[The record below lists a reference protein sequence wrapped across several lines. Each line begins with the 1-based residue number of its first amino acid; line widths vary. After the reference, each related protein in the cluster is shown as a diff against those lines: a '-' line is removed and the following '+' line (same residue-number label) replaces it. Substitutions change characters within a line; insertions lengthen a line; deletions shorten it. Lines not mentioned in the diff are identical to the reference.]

1 MMITIGC
8 KPKIFN
14 KTLSLKRM
22 IAALHCLVGPLE
34 GGDTPFQKE
43 KGGKTIQKRRKEEK
57 TVTSNN
63 SQQDDKRNFLQLDH
77 PRKALSLSQS
87 CHAAYTTQ
95 DSAAHDQTTRLK
107 REKQDLC

>member
-34 GGDTPFQKE
+34 GRDTPFQKE
-43 KGGKTIQKRRKEEK
+43 KGERLFRREEK
-57 TVTSNN
+57 K
-63 SQQDDKRNFLQLDH
+63 KRH
-77 PRKALSLSQS
+77 
-87 CHAAYTTQ
+87 
-95 DSAAHDQTTRLK
+95 
-107 REKQDLC
+107 